1 MSFLNPFAGS
11 GFDVISMTMAINR
24 IPDVAR
30 YIGFLERMGI
40 FTPYPITTVNFAAE
54 EYAEKLNLLVSQP
67 RGGVAPK
74 NETGKAKLRDFR
86 VPHFPLEDVI
96 KPDEIQGVRAFG
108 TENQVTTAEAV
119 MSKKLAQIRKKH
131 DLTKEWMRMH
141 CLKGI
146 VLDGDGSTLLNL
158 FQEFQI
164 TAPSVIDFALQDN
177 ATDVNAK
184 VRSVINYIEDNLLGD
199 VYTGILGLCSRTFY
213 DAFIGHPTVREAYTY
228 FSTPQPLSAD
238 VSKNFTFAGVT
249 FIPFNANTTS
259 PDGTVRKFV
268 TDHSVHFIPQ
278 GTQNTFV
285 EVNAPADFMET
296 VNTPGLPFY
305 AKQEPMKY
313 NRGIEVHTQMNYLP
327 FCARPELLIRGK
339 RNTADA

>member
-1 MSFLNPFAGS
+1 ML
-11 GFDVISMTMAINR
+11 
-24 IPDVAR
+24 
-30 YIGFLERMGI
+30 
-40 FTPYPITTVNFAAE
+40 
-54 EYAEKLNLLVSQP
+54 
-67 RGGVAPK
+67 
-74 NETGKAKLRDFR
+74 
-86 VPHFPLEDVI
+86 
-96 KPDEIQGVRAFG
+96 
-108 TENQVTTAEAV
+108 
-119 MSKKLAQIRKKH
+119 
-131 DLTKEWMRMH
+131 
-141 CLKGI
+141 C
-146 VLDGDGSTLLNL
+146 
-158 FQEFQI
+158 
-164 TAPSVIDFALQDN
+164 
-177 ATDVNAK
+177 
-184 VRSVINYIEDNLLGD
+184 D

-213 DAFIGHPTVREAYTY
+213 DAFIGHPNVREAYKY
-228 FSTPQPLSAD
+228 FSTTQQLSAD